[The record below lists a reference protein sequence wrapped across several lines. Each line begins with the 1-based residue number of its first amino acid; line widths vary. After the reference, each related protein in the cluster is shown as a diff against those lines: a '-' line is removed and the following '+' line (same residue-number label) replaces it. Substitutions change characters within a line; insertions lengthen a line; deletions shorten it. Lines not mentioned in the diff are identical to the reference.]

1 MKKRKAYKTIT
12 LTKEELEKCKAFSE
26 KSAKTQ
32 QPIEFG
38 QSDTVARKR
47 AEIARDTL
55 IGKMAEVAFARMLKE
70 DFNLDVPL
78 DFEVYARGKWD
89 DNDLVINGWNIDIKS
104 TRIGSWLLIEW
115 SKLDFRQKQG
125 ELPHAFFMCKT
136 DWDMKKDKPL
146 GTVQLIGSIS
156 LPKLRE
162 GEKNVVVIKKG
173 EVIPDTKT
181 PLQADNFGVKF
192 SNLNSD
198 WNTIISHILNNDPPC
213 LDDYPNPITGETM
226 PQYQKKSEKKSDLF
240 AKIKA
245 FLSSPF

>member
-89 DNDLVINGWNIDIKS
+89 DTSRL
-104 TRIGSWLLIEW
+104 
-115 SKLDFRQKQG
+115 
-125 ELPHAFFMCKT
+125 
-136 DWDMKKDKPL
+136 
-146 GTVQLIGSIS
+146 
-156 LPKLRE
+156 
-162 GEKNVVVIKKG
+162 
-173 EVIPDTKT
+173 
-181 PLQADNFGVKF
+181 
-192 SNLNSD
+192 
-198 WNTIISHILNNDPPC
+198 
-213 LDDYPNPITGETM
+213 
-226 PQYQKKSEKKSDLF
+226 
-240 AKIKA
+240 
-245 FLSSPF
+245 